1 MSQLR
6 VTLRRS
12 LIGHP
17 KNQGKTARALGL
29 GRIGKTV
36 VFEDGPEVQGMVD
49 TIRHLVDVERI
60 GEGDTG

>member
-36 VFEDGPEVQGMVD
+36 VCEDGPEVQGMVD